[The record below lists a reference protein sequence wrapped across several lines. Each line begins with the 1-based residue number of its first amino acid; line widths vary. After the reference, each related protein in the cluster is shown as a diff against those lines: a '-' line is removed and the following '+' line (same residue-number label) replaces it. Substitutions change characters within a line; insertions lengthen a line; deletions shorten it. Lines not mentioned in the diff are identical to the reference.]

1 MAARTTLAAL
11 ARRHGVP
18 YSVIWRLARGGGY
31 LRPPVFPPELEERL
45 HAALRELAELEG
57 REVATHAS

>member
-1 MAARTTLAAL
+1 MADRTTLAAL

-31 LRPPVFPPELEERL
+31 LRKPALSPELEERL
-45 HAALRELAELEG
+45 RAALRELEELEG
-57 REVATHAS
+57 KEVATHAS